1 MSTSFAQSPVPKPVI
16 ITVKMLHIKDSTP
29 TVFTFHFTNPFNRQ
43 SPQVKLDK
51 KGTLLVRGE
60 LLFMQNIT
68 VRYNDVFINLYVA
81 PGDSLHLTVDAAL
94 LADKHFA
101 WLTISGDHATLS
113 EQLNKSHYYIMGLPY
128 GKYDLSLPVPALWAA
143 FRADY
148 GNKMTAFQ
156 SYAAANQL
164 DPAIIDF
171 IQRDYLYG
179 LANWITDYVF
189 DSLPATEKFARINL
203 FRDSLFQL
211 HNPDNFKTMMF
222 AYHLGWYAKWI
233 TESNGLVP
241 AAIKQDRL
249 KDAIKEGMALL
260 LEEPATISRDYM
272 IFSFLSGITRKS
284 PALLDE
290 LPEIQHYFTFPL
302 YYDYLTRSVRRAAS
316 LSFSALP
323 VLGMHYLSANGKM
336 QAIPSA
342 DVIEYLTKQ
351 YPGKVIY
358 LDVYATWCGPC
369 LKEMKFAPALHN
381 AYKNKEVVFVNLS
394 AQDDLSSWKKL
405 VKEKKLSG
413 EHYFLDVDASKLFLG
428 NYRIEGFPTYWLINK
443 KGQIVSNQAP
453 RPSDSL
459 RLRQQLDVLLA
470 GQ

>member
-1 MSTSFAQSPVPKPVI
+1 MSTSFAQSPVPKPVT
-16 ITVKMLHIKDSTP
+16 ITVKIFHITASTP
-29 TVFTFHFTNPFNRQ
+29 TVFTFHFTNPFNKQ
-43 SPQVKLDK
+43 SPQVKLDE

-60 LLFMQNIT
+60 LLFTQNMT

-81 PGDSLHLTVDAAL
+81 PGDSLHLTVDAAM

-101 WLTISGDHATLS
+101 WLTISGDHAMLS
-113 EQLNKSHYYIMGLPY
+113 EQLNKSHHYIMGLPY
-128 GKYDLSLPVPALWAA
+128 EKYDLSLPVPALWTA

-148 GNKMTAFQ
+148 GSKMAAFQ

-164 DPAIIDF
+164 DPVIIDF

-179 LANWITDYVF
+179 LTNRITDYVF
-189 DSLPATEKFARINL
+189 DSLPGTEKIARINM
-203 FRDSLFQL
+203 FRDPQFQL

-222 AYHLGWYAKWI
+222 AYHLGWYAKWV

-249 KDAIKEGMALL
+249 KDAINEGMALL

-272 IFSFLSGITRKS
+272 VFSFLSGIVRKS

-290 LPEIQHYFTFPL
+290 LPEIQHYFTSPL
-302 YYDYLTRSVRRAAS
+302 YYENFTMAMKRAAS
-316 LSFSALP
+316 LSFSVLP
-323 VLGMHYLSANGKM
+323 VLGMHYLSANGKV

-342 DVIEYLTKQ
+342 DVIEHLAKQ

-369 LKEMKFAPALHN
+369 LKEMAFAPALHN
-381 AYKNKEVVFVNLS
+381 AYKNKEVVFVSLS

-405 VKEKKLSG
+405 IKDKKLPG

-428 NYRIEGFPTYWLINK
+428 NYHIEGFPTYWLINK
-443 KGQIVSNQAP
+443 KGKIVNTQAS

-459 RLRQQLDVLLA
+459 PLHQQLDALLA